1 MSKYIVSIPIAGTIT
16 FNVEA
21 ENEEDAIEKA
31 WDESIDDGELE
42 YELYEHLT
50 EGNVRHF
57 WNNDI
62 EVEEE

>member
-1 MSKYIVSIPIAGTIT
+1 MKRYNVSIPIAGTIT

-21 ENEEDAIEKA
+21 EDEKEAIEKA
-31 WDESIDDGELE
+31 WDGSIDDGELE
-42 YELYEHLT
+42 YELYEHLA

>member
-1 MSKYIVSIPIAGTIT
+1 MKRYNVSIPIAGTIT

-21 ENEEDAIEKA
+21 EDEKEAIEKA
-31 WDESIDDGELE
+31 WDEPIDDGELE